1 MARKKGV
8 EEDFRWLC
16 ALLEA
21 PFDLRCLLLV
31 AGNLKNAIDLVPE
44 NWALTE
50 DFGPLRRAAD
60 WALANS
66 SKLRTVIVQEESLS
80 QKFYPLYA
88 MMCHTCQVSEYFGIY
103 QLLQLQVLSAR
114 GSVGWK
120 QRVSAQCRRARSAV
134 AAKGSLGE
142 RHT

>member
-1 MARKKGV
+1 MKYQMTDSSSRLPAPCESQHYRQGRAMAREKGV

-21 PFDLRCLLLV
+21 PSDLRCLLLV
-31 AGNLKNAIDLVPE
+31 AANLKNAIARVPE

-50 DFGPLRRAAD
+50 KFDPLRSAAD

-66 SKLRTVIVQEESLS
+66 SKLSTVIAQEESLS

-88 MMCHTCQVSEYFGIY
+88 MMCHTCQVSEYF
-103 QLLQLQVLSAR
+103 
-114 GSVGWK
+114 
-120 QRVSAQCRRARSAV
+120 
-134 AAKGSLGE
+134 
-142 RHT
+142 

>member
-1 MARKKGV
+1 MAREKGV

-31 AGNLKNAIDLVPE
+31 AGNLKNAIARVPE

-60 WALANS
+60 WAVANS
-66 SKLRTVIVQEESLS
+66 SKLRTVIAEDKSPSVKS
-80 QKFYPLYA
+80 YPLYA
-88 MMCHTCQVSEYFGIY
+88 MMCHTCLPTVAVTSPQ
-103 QLLQLQVLSAR
+103 
-114 GSVGWK
+114 
-120 QRVSAQCRRARSAV
+120 RARAGV
-134 AAKGSLGE
+134 GK
-142 RHT
+142 RI